1 MCGMRQ
7 CELVCENVW
16 APRIN
21 DQVCVRVF
29 AHLHVHVR
37 QGYTTGDPINRYR
50 ASGGWGV
57 HVWCTFL
64 FLSLSICLCACL
76 CRCFPFLSLCPP
88 PPPPPSLPRSLSLSL
103 FLPPK
108 HALAHACASARTH
121 TYTHK
126 QDLFDRRLDLRHQH
140 RARACGNH
148 LDLNPFSVRNHISL
162 CY

>member
-64 FLSLSICLCACL
+64 FLSLSICLCAVSVGVSL
-76 CRCFPFLSLCPP
+76 SSLYAHLLPLPPLSLA
-88 PPPPPSLPRSLSLSL
+88 RSLSL
-103 FLPPK
+103 PP
-108 HALAHACASARTH
+108 SQTRTRTRVRERTH
-121 TYTHK
+121 T
-126 QDLFDRRLDLRHQH
+126 
-140 RARACGNH
+140 
-148 LDLNPFSVRNHISL
+148 HIHTQTGPL
-162 CY
+162 